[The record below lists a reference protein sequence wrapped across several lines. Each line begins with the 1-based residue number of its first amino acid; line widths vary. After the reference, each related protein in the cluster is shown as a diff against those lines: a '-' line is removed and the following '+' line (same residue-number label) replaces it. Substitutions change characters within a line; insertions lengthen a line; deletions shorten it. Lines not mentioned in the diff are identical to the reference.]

1 MGSVFCSPKGNATS
15 ALTFLCDV
23 SRVSASAGHLWLIP
37 EQHELKKWKFGRVDG
52 TAAGDPKPTLN
63 GLVSRK
69 SSWHLR
75 HGSREGKKDTL
86 VRLAASKETVLK
98 RAAVNTAQSCQNEKS
113 AGFHTA

>member
-1 MGSVFCSPKGNATS
+1 MESVFCSPKGNVIS

-23 SRVSASAGHLWLIP
+23 SKVSASAGHLWLIP

-52 TAAGDPKPTLN
+52 TAAGDPKPSLN
-63 GLVSRK
+63 GLISRK
-69 SSWHLR
+69 SSWRLR
-75 HGSREGKKDTL
+75 RGSHEGKKDTL

-113 AGFHTA
+113 ADFRTA

>member
-1 MGSVFCSPKGNATS
+1 MDGISFLSPQRECY
-15 ALTFLCDV
+15 LCTDFPV
-23 SRVSASAGHLWLIP
+23 WCFQSASAGHLWLIP

-69 SSWHLR
+69 SSWRLR
-75 HGSREGKKDTL
+75 QGSREGKKDTL